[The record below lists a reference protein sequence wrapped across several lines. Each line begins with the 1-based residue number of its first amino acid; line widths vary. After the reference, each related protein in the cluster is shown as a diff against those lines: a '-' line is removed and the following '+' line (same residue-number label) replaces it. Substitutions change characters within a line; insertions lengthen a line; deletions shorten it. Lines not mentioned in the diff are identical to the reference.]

1 MELKSEHLCNIVA
14 ELGEAQ
20 EIGSGPHGVRRII
33 PVTGGRIEGP
43 EIKGEVLPFGADWL
57 LVRPDGVIELDVRI
71 TIRTDDDELVYAYYR
86 GIVDMSQDYFRTTP
100 IFETGSEKYSWLNKI
115 VCVGVGRRLE
125 DKVEYEV
132 YRIL

>member
-1 MELKSEHLCNIVA
+1 MELKSEHLCSIVA

-86 GIVDMSQDYFRTTP
+86 GIVDMSQGYFRTTP
-100 IFETGSEKYSWLNKI
+100 IFETGSDKYSWLNKI